1 MDAVVEMKK
10 SVINDFFEYMRKLE
24 KARYNTDTSNMLAKI
39 LFIESASRLNKFQY
53 IYEKLI

>member
-10 SVINDFFEYMRKLE
+10 SVIDDFFEYVRKLE
-24 KARYNTDTSNMLAKI
+24 MAQYNTDTSNILAKI

>member
-10 SVINDFFEYMRKLE
+10 SVIKYFFEYMRELE
-24 KARYNTDTSNMLAKI
+24 KAKYNTDTSNMLAKI

-53 IYEKLI
+53 IYEKLL

>member
-10 SVINDFFEYMRKLE
+10 SVIKDFFEYVRELE
-24 KARYNTDTSNMLAKI
+24 KAKYSTDTSNMLAKI

-53 IYEKLI
+53 IYEKLL

>member
-10 SVINDFFEYMRKLE
+10 SVVDDFFEYMNQLQ